1 MRRTATLLLALCAC
15 NAPHHHAPTV
25 ETAAGATTSEPT
37 ASAGDGST
45 YVGFDM
51 LVLDENGEP
60 LPCNDGNVSLA
71 VKVSYDGG
79 VTWVP
84 VRQQDTMTICGDQVP
99 PDLSV
104 VLDNSGSQD
113 AVLPAMEA
121 GALDLIDGVLDMDGR
136 ASVVRVSTDAWVL
149 SELTN
154 DRQALTDAV
163 GSLKVHGG
171 WTALYDGMRVANE
184 TIGRAL
190 GRSESPKYDSL
201 TQFCEDHDRFGEV
214 AFTNGEDNNSA
225 QERMPSDDD
234 DGFDTTPDDVKN
246 LHVNGI
252 TTPKHVIGLGPRVH
266 YDDLIDISESSGGR
280 FLSVPDESGI
290 PDAFSMVRRWLETTT
305 HACVEVPQV
314 QCGPALV
321 DVDYTYG
328 QGDTAVHEHKQ
339 LDVNVACPIA
349 PARGATVTLLLTLSD
364 PGISATNAA
373 TLVADAVSGVSDS
386 ARPRVLVVRD
396 DNLHDDSPDDPAY
409 VRDLLA
415 AQGADAVLVDE
426 PKDGM
431 SVEDFAGYD
440 VVWMSNPGWP
450 MDDLATF
457 EALRRF
463 SGQGKG
469 VVMQGDDMTWAMG
482 AAFPL
487 TPLTHLDHV
496 SNGESVCGAQVGPTH
511 AFTVDTSGAAGVAS
525 VPTFSYGNDLD
536 VSTPHGDGE
545 EVLAWGTLDD
555 GADCVVQTPAMVRY
569 AP

>member
-1 MRRTATLLLALCAC
+1 MRHTAPLLLALAAC
-15 NAPHHHAPTV
+15 NAPHHHPPST
-25 ETAAGATTSEPT
+25 ETAAGATTSGPT

-51 LVLDENGEP
+51 LVLDANGEP

-79 VTWVP
+79 ATWVP
-84 VRQQDTMTICGDQVP
+84 VRQQDTMSICGDQIP

-121 GALDLIDGVLDMDGR
+121 GANDLIDGVLQMGGR

-149 SELTN
+149 SELT
-154 DRQALTDAV
+154 DSRQALTDAV
-163 GSLKVHGG
+163 AALKVHGG

-184 TIGRAL
+184 TIGRVL
-190 GRSESPKYDSL
+190 GRSEAPKYDSL
-201 TQFCEDHDRFGEV
+201 AQFCEDHDRFGEV

-225 QERMPSDDD
+225 QERMPSQDD

-246 LHVNGI
+246 LRVNGI
-252 TTPKHVIGLGPRVH
+252 STPMHVIGLGPRVH
-266 YDDLIDISESSGGR
+266 YDDLIDISETSGGR
-280 FLSVPDESGI
+280 FVSVPDEAGI
-290 PDAFSMVRRWLETTT
+290 PDAFAMVRRWLETTT

-314 QCGPALV
+314 ACGPAIV

-328 QGDTAVHEHKQ
+328 QGDIAIHEHKQ
-339 LDVNVACPIA
+339 LDVNVACPIE
-349 PARGATVTLLLTLSD
+349 PARGATVTLLLTLGD
-364 PGISATNAA
+364 PGISESNAA
-373 TLVADAVSGVSDS
+373 SLVAGAVQNVSRS

-396 DNLHDDSPDDPAY
+396 DNIHDNSPDDPAY

-415 AQGADAVLVDE
+415 AQGADVVLVDE
-426 PKDGM
+426 PHDGM
-431 SVEDFAGYD
+431 AVEDFAGFD

-469 VVMQGDDMTWAMG
+469 VVMQGDDMSWAMG
-482 AAFPL
+482 AGFPL

-496 SNGESVCGAQVGPTH
+496 SNGESVCGARVEAAH
-511 AFTVDTSGAAGVAS
+511 AFTVQTSSGVGVAS
-525 VPTFSYGNDLD
+525 LPTFSYGDDLD
-536 VSTPHGDGE
+536 LSTPHGDGE
-545 EVLAWGTLDD
+545 EVLAWGTFDD
-555 GADCVVQTPAMVRY
+555 GADCQIQTPAMVRFI
-569 AP
+569 P